1 MTVSGAKLWSAR
13 RARTSCIITARS
25 LKWASRLLRV
35 PIRHEDGAQH
45 SGEHARDRDGTCESE
60 PTPERLK
67 SPWDHRVR
75 LIASAESR
83 RVARIKQEIVEVIP
97 RSLVLR
103 RYWHG
108 GPFR

>member
-1 MTVSGAKLWSAR
+1 MTVSDATWWSAR

-45 SGEHARDRDGTCESE
+45 SGEHAREPDGIFEIE
-60 PTPERLK
+60 PTTERLEY
-67 SPWDHRVR
+67 PLDHHLR
-75 LIASAESR
+75 LMGRAKSR
-83 RVARIKQEIVEVIP
+83 RVACINQEIVEVIP

-103 RYWHG
+103 RHWHG